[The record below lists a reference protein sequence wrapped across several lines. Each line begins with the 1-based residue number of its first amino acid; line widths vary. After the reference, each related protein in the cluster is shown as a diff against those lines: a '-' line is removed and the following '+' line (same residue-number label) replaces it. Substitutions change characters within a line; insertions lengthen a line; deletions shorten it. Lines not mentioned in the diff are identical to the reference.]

1 MTQDGGQRTKDDR
14 RRTRDVIAVW
24 VLFAIFTLACPLIA
38 SLCAQITPPPL
49 GAFVARAT
57 STRAPTESPTLFAT
71 STRAPTDARALT
83 PTATTLPRVYLLP
96 LRRVFSIGQAQPQS
110 DAPFLLY
117 ELGNDEFQMIAQ
129 QGAYVRL
136 QTLDARINFWT
147 TRDSVSTIP
156 PAPAAY
162 DYSVRDKMAR
172 LASSGF
178 ACLRTEMPAPVFAMC
193 QPLPEAASARI
204 LAQITVGHIVFYLVE
219 INGKQYF
226 VPPEAIF

>member
-1 MTQDGGQRTKDDR
+1 MR
-14 RRTRDVIAVW
+14 RSNFAPPNLDAFAFSLLVAIALLGFW
-24 VLFAIFTLACPLIA
+24 LLA
-38 SLCAQITPPPL
+38 SLVNDV
-49 GAFVARAT
+49 AFVSLAQPTSMPTPTSPTTRTLSESPT
-57 STRAPTESPTLFAT
+57 STRTPTL
-71 STRAPTDARALT
+71 APAVT
-83 PTATTLPRVYLLP
+83 PTATVLPRVYLLP
-96 LRRVFSIGQAQPQS
+96 LRRVFAIGQAQPQS

-117 ELGNDEFQMIAQ
+117 EAGNDEFQMIAQ

-156 PAPAAY
+156 PAPAQY
-162 DYSVRDKMAR
+162 DYSARDKTAR

-193 QPLPEAASARI
+193 QPLPEASSARI
-204 LAQITVGHIVFYLVE
+204 IAKITAGHIVFYLVE
-219 INGKQYF
+219 INGKQYL